1 MLLLNA
7 ASNISYRSLLE
18 VDVFTDL
25 FMNELKNFANVVIGK
40 LGKNCSHDFLT
51 IALLGY
57 FCTSDKVCQ

>member
-40 LGKNCSHDFLT
+40 LGKNCSHDFFLFYK
-51 IALLGY
+51 L
-57 FCTSDKVCQ
+57 